1 MESAKEEFTRIY
13 REHVWGGTSK
23 SGPGSDPEMLRAY
36 SALLVDV
43 LKQRQVRA
51 VVDVGCGDWALGRT
65 LDWSGVDYTG
75 IDIVP
80 DVVEHLNVSFG
91 SNRIRFRCLD
101 IVSDEL
107 PQADLCVIK
116 DVLQHLSNDSVRSL
130 LGRLSKYFL
139 AALITNDLSHQKR
152 GNWRTLWKTESIPP
166 NTDIR
171 EGGYRPLRLR
181 ESPFNLP
188 ARQLLTMPFRF
199 ERLVF
204 DRPGV
209 VYETKEVLLWE
220 REK

>member
-13 REHVWGGTSK
+13 REHVWGGTSR
-23 SGPGSDPEMLRAY
+23 SGPGSDPEMLRQY

-43 LKQRQVRA
+43 IKQRQVRS
-51 VVDVGCGDWALGRT
+51 VVDIGCGDWALGRT
-65 LDWSGVDYTG
+65 LDWSGVEYTG

-130 LGRLSKYFL
+130 LGRGWANIFL
-139 AALITNDLSHQKR
+139 R
-152 GNWRTLWKTESIPP
+152 R
-166 NTDIR
+166 
-171 EGGYRPLRLR
+171 
-181 ESPFNLP
+181 
-188 ARQLLTMPFRF
+188 
-199 ERLVF
+199 
-204 DRPGV
+204 
-209 VYETKEVLLWE
+209 
-220 REK
+220 

>member
-1 MESAKEEFTRIY
+1 MESAKQEFTRIY
-13 REHVWGGTSK
+13 REHVWGGTFK

-43 LKQRQVRA
+43 LKQRQVRS

-130 LGRLSKYFL
+130 LGRGWANIFL
-139 AALITNDLSHQKR
+139 R
-152 GNWRTLWKTESIPP
+152 R
-166 NTDIR
+166 
-171 EGGYRPLRLR
+171 
-181 ESPFNLP
+181 
-188 ARQLLTMPFRF
+188 
-199 ERLVF
+199 
-204 DRPGV
+204 
-209 VYETKEVLLWE
+209 
-220 REK
+220 